1 MSEPT
6 GLAALWHR
14 WTQALFALSPRT
26 TIGVGVVLCALVAVL
41 DVLSP
46 PLMNLSFAYV
56 FIILIVTWNAGL
68 RAGIAFTVVASL
80 LQVFVLR
87 GVDPAGTLRAQWV
100 VALFNRWFMFLLVL
114 ALVHPLRRLY
124 DSQQAI
130 ARIDWLTGGAN
141 RKHFEEVLRAEISR
155 STRAGDPLTAVYID
169 CDDFKLINDSFGHI
183 QGDAMLRAVVET
195 ARQNA
200 RPSDTVARLGGDEF
214 ALLLPNTDADNA
226 GMIVGRMNTRLLEAM
241 AKNHWP
247 MTFSIGVATFRKRDL
262 TPEEVIGSA
271 DSLMYRAKQSGKGR
285 IVCETYGPDTQA
297 APQPA

>member
-1 MSEPT
+1 MPDLT
-6 GLAALWHR
+6 GFTGIWHR
-14 WTQALFALSPRT
+14 WTQALFALPPRT
-26 TIGVGVVLCALVAVL
+26 TIVIGVVMCALVAVL
-41 DVLSP
+41 DLLSP

-68 RAGIAFTVVASL
+68 RAGIAFTIVASL

-87 GVDPAGTLRAQWV
+87 GVDPVGALRLQWIA
-100 VALFNRWFMFLLVL
+100 ALFNRWFMFLLVL

-155 STRAGDPLTAVYID
+155 STRAGDPMTVVYID

-183 QGDAMLRAVVET
+183 QGDSMLRAVVET

-200 RPSDTVARLGGDEF
+200 RPSDTVARLGG
-214 ALLLPNTDADNA
+214 ASSPCSCRT
-226 GMIVGRMNTRLLEAM
+226 
-241 AKNHWP
+241 P
-247 MTFSIGVATFRKRDL
+247 ML
-262 TPEEVIGSA
+262 TTP
-271 DSLMYRAKQSGKGR
+271 
-285 IVCETYGPDTQA
+285 P
-297 APQPA
+297 